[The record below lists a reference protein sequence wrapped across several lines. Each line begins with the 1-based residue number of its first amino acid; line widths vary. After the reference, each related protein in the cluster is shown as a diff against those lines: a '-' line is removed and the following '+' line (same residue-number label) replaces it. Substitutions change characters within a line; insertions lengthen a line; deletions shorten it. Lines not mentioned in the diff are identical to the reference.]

1 MSAST
6 GSQAQLPSSATGSAE
21 PSVVPVLAGTSSDR
35 VAGISRPPR
44 RGFETPL
51 GVPPAIPLTQNTSVP
66 QVVPFLVDD
75 FDTRMSKGM
84 KGTLIGA
91 GVGGIAG
98 VGVTLATSMDNEFW
112 PVVMIQNVGA
122 GALIGAL
129 VGAIISRL

>member
-1 MSAST
+1 
-6 GSQAQLPSSATGSAE
+6 
-21 PSVVPVLAGTSSDR
+21 
-35 VAGISRPPR
+35 
-44 RGFETPL
+44 
-51 GVPPAIPLTQNTSVP
+51 
-66 QVVPFLVDD
+66 
-75 FDTRMSKGM
+75 MSKGM